1 MFICTLLTHFYPIF
15 PFYTPLKTPENQRFS
30 GVFRGYKMRALVRN
44 GVIAVLPKCYR
55 TSRNLLISKRR
66 LVQFLVRLGMIGK
79 ICLQLQTKTFVPFLA
94 SILLMTGGV
103 RERSRTALEGLKVLA
118 CVFFLLRFGKKKPKF
133 FILPELSYLRIT

>member
-1 MFICTLLTHFYPIF
+1 
-15 PFYTPLKTPENQRFS
+15 
-30 GVFRGYKMRALVRN
+30 MRTLVRN
-44 GVIAVLPKCYR
+44 GVIAVLPKCCR

-79 ICLQLQTKTFVPFLA
+79 ICLRLQTKTFVPFLA

-118 CVFFLLRFGKKKPKF
+118 YVFFFLDLEKKTLNFLFSKRFHIFGLPK
-133 FILPELSYLRIT
+133 IDTE